1 MSGKSKPTPFSSE
14 GGASSSSPPATSDAN
29 AKVGPYGMTGEDL
42 SARICVTVDREPG
55 DVVRCTRVGQR
66 NYRCNW
72 WHSVFVAGFD
82 NPGMKG
88 GQLSTTYRVRKSC
101 FFDAREDNGRLQPSE
116 RPARSPRA
124 RTIY

>member
-14 GGASSSSPPATSDAN
+14 GGASSSSSASAESPAKPN
-29 AKVGPYGMTGEDL
+29 PYGLTGEDL
-42 SARICVTVDREPG
+42 SARICASVDREPG
-55 DVVRCTRVGQR
+55 DVVRCTRVGEK

-72 WHSVFVAGFD
+72 WHSVFVGGFD

-88 GQLSTTYRVRKSC
+88 GQLATTYRVRKSC
-101 FFDAREDNGRLQPSE
+101 FYDARQEAGKLQLHE

-124 RTIY
+124 RMIV